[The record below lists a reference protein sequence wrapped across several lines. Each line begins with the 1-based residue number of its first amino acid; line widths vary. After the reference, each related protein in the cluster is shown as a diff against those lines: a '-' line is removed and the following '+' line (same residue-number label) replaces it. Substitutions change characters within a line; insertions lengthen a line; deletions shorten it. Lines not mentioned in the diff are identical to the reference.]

1 MKVAKIQEKGLKGV
15 CTSYGRSDKIYEK
28 IVAGRPA

>member
-1 MKVAKIQEKGLKGV
+1 MKVTKIQGEGVKGV
-15 CTSYGRSDKIYEK
+15 CNSYGRSDKIYEK